1 LLTTGQHR
9 WIQAK
14 TLHLMSDQAE
24 PASAEPGLHIP
35 RILELKRSED
45 QTALLAAA
53 EHRPELRA
61 LVETTLDD
69 YLRWFTAPEWQ
80 RIYSGGLVSSPST
93 TGGVGRSGF
102 GIQRLL
108 ETTARLQELRRYDGF
123 DRLLSGLRNPTQ
135 ISATMFEIAAAA
147 WCAQRE
153 THQGLVFS
161 PAISKASGVKRPDF
175 LWETS
180 LGDLTC
186 ECKEAGQWEQQESR
200 TIGHLREIAVAAL
213 TEAGGLPDDL
223 RLDITVD
230 GPLSAAYE
238 RQLSTLVCEA
248 VASSGGGSSAR
259 TLDRPFAG
267 IVVSRETDPER
278 LPDSI
283 LAGQMTV
290 GTKPTQLTPQNG
302 FLTVSRSL
310 AATRARRVRD
320 LVKQAKTQLPDAAP
334 SGIFIQIGGAGSA
347 AAQLEQ
353 MIGHPAHQTIVWAAT
368 WTGLVPQ
375 HAIWREGQPFDKRLL
390 NEQPSTRINGAS

>member
-1 LLTTGQHR
+1 
-9 WIQAK
+9 
-14 TLHLMSDQAE
+14 MSDQSEPARAE
-24 PASAEPGLHIP
+24 PELHIP
-35 RILELKRSED
+35 RILELEKSED
-45 QTALLAAA
+45 QAALLAAA
-53 EHRPELRA
+53 AVRPELHA
-61 LVETTLDD
+61 LIETTLHD

-93 TGGVGRSGF
+93 AGGAGRSGF
-102 GIQRLL
+102 GIQFLL
-108 ETTARLQELRRYDGF
+108 EATARLQELQRYAGF

-147 WCAQRE
+147 WCTQRE
-153 THQGLVFS
+153 THRGLVFS
-161 PAISKASGVKRPDF
+161 PAISKVSGVKRPDF

-200 TIGHLREIAVAAL
+200 TIGHLREIGAAAL
-213 TEAGGLPDDL
+213 TEAGGLPDGL
-223 RLDITVD
+223 RVDITVD

-238 RQLSTLVCEA
+238 RQLSTLVREV
-248 VASSGGGSSAR
+248 VAAHQGGSSVR
-259 TLDRPFAG
+259 MSDRPFAA
-267 IVVSRETDPER
+267 IVMSREAEPER
-278 LPDSI
+278 LPDSMI
-283 LAGQMTV
+283 AGQMTV

-320 LVKQAKTQLPDAAP
+320 LVKQAKRQLPDGAP
-334 SGIFIQIGGAGSA
+334 SAIFIQIGGAESA

-353 MIGHPAHQTIVWAAT
+353 MIGHPAHQAIVWAAT

-375 HAIWREGQPFDKRLL
+375 HAIWREGQPFDQRLL
-390 NEQPSTRINGAS
+390 NEAPATRNDDPS